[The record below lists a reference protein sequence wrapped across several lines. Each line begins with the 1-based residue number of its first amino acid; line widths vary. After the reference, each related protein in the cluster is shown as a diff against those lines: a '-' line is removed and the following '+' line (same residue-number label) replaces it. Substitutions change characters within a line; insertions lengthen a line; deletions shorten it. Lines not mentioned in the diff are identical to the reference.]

1 MELSR
6 RPAGSSGWNCEEA
19 EKIESRNARAVTRYG
34 RNTASSVVLISGE
47 FQAVPRCLCASPL
60 ADSASTQPYDLWV
73 HIFGR
78 RPGVVGEWMP
88 QKSSHFFTVILLP
101 IGLPSSIAPLLVRPR
116 STLLMA
122 SRQNESRGVNHRHRI
137 VALSLD
143 WAREVDGEGER
154 EGGRSHV
161 VVRVGEGTTYR
172 HEVRADEGAGEGQR
186 AVVGV
191 WDVLPRVVTG
201 DQELAAELACLAVR
215 HSGVKHDRRVWLAA
229 DDRPNV

>member
-6 RPAGSSGWNCEEA
+6 RPAGSSGWNYEEA

-34 RNTASSVVLISGE
+34 KRVVLISGE
-47 FQAVPRCLCASPL
+47 SQAVPRCLCASPL
-60 ADSASTQPYDLWV
+60 ADSVSTQPYDLWV

-78 RPGVVGEWMP
+78 RPGVVGESP
-88 QKSSHFFTVILLP
+88 LIFSTVILLP
-101 IGLPSSIAPLLVRPR
+101 IGLPSSIAPSLVRPR

-122 SRQNESRGVNHRHRI
+122 SRQNESRGI
-137 VALSLD
+137 VS
-143 WAREVDGEGER
+143 WRMQGAREVDGEGER

-201 DQELAAELACLAVR
+201 DQELAAELAL
-215 HSGVKHDRRVWLAA
+215 KHDRRVWLAA